1 MADVLKGIGA
11 VVSTQILS
19 RAVTFLLNVLVARLA
34 SPDAYGVGYVSLQ
47 LLSNLDLFV
56 AKEGFRKAICR
67 AAKKTRE
74 TPCPLETEMATMAMT
89 TMATTTTT
97 TTATTITT
105 AMIMITTT
113 ATTMTMV
120 KTTPT
125 TPRTTET
132 SSWFYRLRAA
142 STEAEQQNGQQSSAN
157 LGWLGATSGAIL
169 AGPLAFHWLRSAP
182 HSASFSYQGAVLLTI
197 VASVLEAWETGW
209 GRV

>member
-56 AKEGFRKAICR
+56 AKEGFRKVA
-67 AAKKTRE
+67 
-74 TPCPLETEMATMAMT
+74 
-89 TMATTTTT
+89 
-97 TTATTITT
+97 
-105 AMIMITTT
+105 
-113 ATTMTMV
+113 
-120 KTTPT
+120 
-125 TPRTTET
+125 
-132 SSWFYRLRAA
+132 LRAA